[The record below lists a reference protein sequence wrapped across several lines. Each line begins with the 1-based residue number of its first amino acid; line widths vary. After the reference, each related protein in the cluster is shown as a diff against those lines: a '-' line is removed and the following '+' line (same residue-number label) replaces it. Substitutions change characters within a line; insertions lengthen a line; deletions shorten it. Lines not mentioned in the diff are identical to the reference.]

1 MKFCKKDHAQIKL
14 LEECF
19 EEVNGYL
26 YLIEMNLLLLE
37 LEYEYNAI
45 LQYNEHFDYHTDPEK
60 YIKH

>member
-14 LEECF
+14 LKEYF

-26 YLIEMNLLLLE
+26 YLIEINLLLLE
-37 LEYEYNAI
+37 LEYEYNTI
-45 LQYNEHFDYHTDPEK
+45 LQYDEHFDYHTYPEK